1 MDTLQLTLIVALIVM
16 ALINAAS
23 LMWAFVL
30 DRKLRTKPVPKVYHV
45 EVEGDKVF
53 SEVDIAEV
61 EKQALA
67 ELQDATRQAA
77 TKIQGAINGAV
88 SRVAEHVDEMT
99 TTTLSAEFEKYQLS
113 LQALREQSIT
123 EFTKLQ
129 QELDNQR
136 DQMIKKLEE
145 QITQERSKRID
156 QFNARLNDV
165 VSSYIAESL
174 GEQVDLGSQM
184 VSILQTL
191 EKHKTDIK
199 RDVLS

>member
-30 DRKLRTKPVPKVYHV
+30 DRKVRSKPVPKVYHV
-45 EVEGDKVF
+45 EVQGEKIF
-53 SEVDIAEV
+53 SEIDMSEIEA
-61 EKQALA
+61 KAMS

-99 TTTLSAEFEKYQLS
+99 TTTLNAEFEKYQLS
-113 LQALREQSIT
+113 LQALREQSIA

-129 QELDNQR
+129 QELDSQR
-136 DQMIKKLEE
+136 DQMIAHLEK
-145 QITQERSKRID
+145 QIVEERAKRID
-156 QFNARLNDV
+156 QFNNRLNDV

-174 GEQVDLGSQM
+174 GDRVDLGSQM
-184 VSILQTL
+184 VAILQTL
-191 EKHKTDIK
+191 EKHKADIK

>member
-23 LMWAFVL
+23 LMWVFVL

-45 EVEGDKVF
+45 EVEGNKVF

-61 EKQALA
+61 EKQALN

-113 LQALREQSIT
+113 LQALREQSIAG
-123 EFTKLQ
+123 FTKLQ
-129 QELDNQR
+129 SELDSQR
-136 DQMIKKLEE
+136 DQMIKKLESQIE
-145 QITQERSKRID
+145 QEHSKRLD
-156 QFNARLNDV
+156 QLNAKLNDV

-174 GEQVDLGSQM
+174 GNNVDLGSQM

-191 EKHKTDIK
+191 EKHKADIK
-199 RDVLS
+199 RDLQS